1 MRGVDTNVLVRLLT
15 ADDPEMYAA
24 AEELFTSAEEA
35 GESLYLSTP
44 VLCELAWTLRGARYR
59 HRDEAVVGILD
70 RLLATPAI
78 EIQDRDAVQ
87 RALRDFEAG
96 PGDFADYLIGHLAR
110 EAGCSDTVT
119 FDRRLAESPLFA
131 LLG

>member
-15 ADDPEMYAA
+15 ADDPEMYEA
-24 AEELFTSAEEA
+24 AERLFAAAEEA

-44 VLCELAWTLRGARYR
+44 VLCELVWTLRGARYR
-59 HRDEAVVGILD
+59 HGSETVATTLE
-70 RLLATPAI
+70 RLLAAPAI
-78 EIQDRDAVQ
+78 EIQERDAVQ
-87 RALRDFEAG
+87 RALRDFQGG

-119 FDRRLAESPLFA
+119 FDRRLAESHLFA
-131 LLG
+131 VFG